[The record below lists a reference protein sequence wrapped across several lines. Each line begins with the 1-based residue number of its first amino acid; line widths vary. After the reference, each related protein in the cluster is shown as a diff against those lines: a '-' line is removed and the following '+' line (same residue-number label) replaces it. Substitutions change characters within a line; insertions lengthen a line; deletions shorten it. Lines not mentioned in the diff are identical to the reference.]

1 METHAVWWVL
11 NTQHNLSWQQRACP
25 DHHSSTCSHDIW
37 RWVSRA
43 SSPVSLWRSGRKRK
57 ALGSEVMG
65 NAGLIKS
72 FRRCCP
78 CFHFLEE
85 IVVEMVWWNS
95 LVIPYGPGA
104 FFWRGAINYWS
115 NSFNRYR
122 PIQMIYFFLLSF
134 GSVCLLRNL
143 SISFFTKF
151 VDIVVHIISELSF

>member
-1 METHAVWWVL
+1 MYNLWKLMQCGGSWTPSTLSSGSRKHVLIATPLPAPMTFEDEWVEL
-11 NTQHNLSWQQRACP
+11 
-25 DHHSSTCSHDIW
+25 
-37 RWVSRA
+37 V
-43 SSPVSLWRSGRKRK
+43 SSPVSLWPSGRKRK
-57 ALGSEVMG
+57 ALRSEVRPH

-95 LVIPYGPGA
+95 LVIPSGPGA

-122 PIQMIYFFLLSF
+122 PIQMIYFSCWVLV
-134 GSVCLLRNL
+134 VCV
-143 SISFFTKF
+143 F
-151 VDIVVHIISELSF
+151 